1 MTVVRLTVGYTSL
14 GLAIASL
21 FAAVIL
27 GSV

>member
-1 MTVVRLTVGYTSL
+1 MSVVRLTIGYTSL
-14 GLAIASL
+14 GLAIASI